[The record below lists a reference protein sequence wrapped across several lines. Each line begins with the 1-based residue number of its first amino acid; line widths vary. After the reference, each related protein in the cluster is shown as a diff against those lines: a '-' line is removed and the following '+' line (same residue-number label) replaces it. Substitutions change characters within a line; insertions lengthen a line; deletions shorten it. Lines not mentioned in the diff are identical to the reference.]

1 MRKILLIIIL
11 ILVLFVSILG
21 IYKLNQDK
29 EIKICARE
37 KTDNPLYVFDHY
49 HKGDITDIGFHF
61 LEDASTGVYFI
72 EADNT
77 FIEYIRND
85 IGVEE

>member
-1 MRKILLIIIL
+1 MKVKELIEEL
-11 ILVLFVSILG
+11 N
-21 IYKLNQDK
+21 KLDFDK

-37 KTDNPLYVFDHY
+37 ESINALYNFDIY
-49 HKGDITDIGFHF
+49 HKGDITDIAFHF

-77 FIEYIRND
+77 FIEQVLRT
-85 IGVEE
+85 

>member
-1 MRKILLIIIL
+1 MKVKELIEEL
-11 ILVLFVSILG
+11 S
-21 IYKLNQDK
+21 KLNQDK

-37 KTDNPLYVFDHY
+37 KIDNSLYIFDLY
-49 HKGDITDIGFHF
+49 HKGEITDIGFHF

-77 FIEYIRND
+77 FIEYVRND
-85 IGVEE
+85 IGEEA